1 MARWIKIFSEFVKFH
16 IALSASLTVAVGFIL
31 ARGKLSGELIFPCMS
46 ILLLA
51 CGSCGLNQYQERII
65 DGLMERTRGRPIPS
79 GRISPS
85 AGLFC
90 AVGMILLGLLL
101 SLYGTSPAS
110 VILGLFALA
119 WYNGVYTHLKRR
131 TALASVP
138 GAIVGM
144 VPPAIGW
151 ISGGGSFLDTGL
163 WGLAIFFFLWQVPHF
178 WFFVLDHAD
187 DYEKAGLPSLKRVF
201 SPEQVRHIIS
211 IWLLAT
217 ACVCFCMPLFLLI
230 RLLPVHLLLIA
241 ATFWFLQGTCIALKS
256 RHHETSF
263 KTAFRRLN
271 LYVLWVLLLLSVDT
285 LANSETAGGSGILAM
300 VGK

>member
-1 MARWIKIFSEFVKFH
+1 MVRWIKIFSEFVKIH

-31 ARGKLSGELIFPCMS
+31 ARGNLSGDLIFPCLS

-85 AGLFC
+85 TGLLC
-90 AVGMILLGLLL
+90 AAGMILLGLLL
-101 SLYGTSPAS
+101 SLYGTSLAS

-119 WYNGVYTHLKRR
+119 WYNGVYTNLKRR

-151 ISGGGSFLDTGL
+151 VSGGGRLLDTGL
-163 WGLAIFFFLWQVPHF
+163 WGLAIFFFIWQVPHF
-178 WFFVLDHAD
+178 WFLALDHAD
-187 DYEKAGLPSLKRVF
+187 DYEKAGLPSLKRAF
-201 SPEQVRHIIS
+201 SAEQVRHIIS
-211 IWLLAT
+211 IWLLAM
-217 ACVCFCMPLFLLI
+217 ACICFCMPLFLLV
-230 RLLPVHLLLIA
+230 RLLSVHLLLITA
-241 ATFWFLQGTCIALKS
+241 SFWLFHGTWFALKS
-256 RHHETSF
+256 KKKETSF
-263 KTAFRRLN
+263 KMAFRRLN
-271 LYVLWVLLLLSVDT
+271 LYVLWVLLLLSADT
-285 LANSETAGGSGILAM
+285 LVNSETVPVSGILAM
-300 VGK
+300 VWR